1 MEHKKYT
8 HVCVLKYALY
18 VYPAKSRARTRVY
31 LTQAR
36 HLGPAGFSAVKLI
49 GSLLFVGTL
58 PEAHHAA
65 HGRQAWSTFRE
76 RPGRRSHPAHAPR
89 CPIVPGLRRRESG
102 VARSQSSR
110 SDSTHRLFCD
120 HRHASR
126 LILFTELYTHSK
138 ITTAMERDWRSFFIH
153 SRRGGAGSCRLQA
166 LNPRTAGWLRCPPAE
181 PQRRGLSDY
190 SPIHTPIF
198 SSPPLLA
205 HAYCRTPN
213 ALLGTPNPL
222 LLWRHTQNFMQ

>member
-31 LTQAR
+31 LTPAR

-65 HGRQAWSTFRE
+65 HGRHAWSTFRE
-76 RPGRRSHPAHAPR
+76 RPGRGGATAGPAQPPR
-89 CPIVPGLRRRESG
+89 TRTAMSDRPGTLRRRDRAESLG
-102 VARSQSSR
+102 
-110 SDSTHRLFCD
+110 HRVGPTALTGYFATTD
-120 HRHASR
+120 TRPD

-166 LNPRTAGWLRCPPAE
+166 LNPRYRWLVALPPSRATE
-181 PQRRGLSDY
+181 KGALRLLSDPY
-190 SPIHTPIF
+190 PD
-198 SSPPLLA
+198 LL
-205 HAYCRTPN
+205 
-213 ALLGTPNPL
+213 
-222 LLWRHTQNFMQ
+222 

>member
-31 LTQAR
+31 LTPAR

-65 HGRQAWSTFRE
+65 HGRHAWSTFRE

-89 CPIVPGLRRRESG
+89 CPIVPGLRRRERAESKG
-102 VARSQSSR
+102 
-110 SDSTHRLFCD
+110 HRVGPTALTGYFATTD
-120 HRHASR
+120 TRPD

-153 SRRGGAGSCRLQA
+153 SRRGVELAVADCR
-166 LNPRTAGWLRCPPAE
+166 R
-181 PQRRGLSDY
+181 
-190 SPIHTPIF
+190 
-198 SSPPLLA
+198 
-205 HAYCRTPN
+205 
-213 ALLGTPNPL
+213 
-222 LLWRHTQNFMQ
+222 

>member
-31 LTQAR
+31 LTPAR

-58 PEAHHAA
+58 PGKHIMQHTAGTRGAHSAN
-65 HGRQAWSTFRE
+65 GRAGVGP

-89 CPIVPGLRRRESG
+89 CPIVPGLRRRET
-102 VARSQSSR
+102 AESQG
-110 SDSTHRLFCD
+110 HRVGPTALTGYFATTD
-120 HRHASR
+120 TRPD

-166 LNPRTAGWLRCPPAE
+166 LNPRYRWLVALPPSRATE
-181 PQRRGLSDY
+181 KGALRLISDPY
-190 SPIHTPIF
+190 PD
-198 SSPPLLA
+198 LL
-205 HAYCRTPN
+205 
-213 ALLGTPNPL
+213 
-222 LLWRHTQNFMQ
+222 

>member
-102 VARSQSSR
+102 VARSQSR

-166 LNPRTAGWLRCPPAE
+166 LNPRYRWLVALPPSRATE
-181 PQRRGLSDY
+181 KGALRLLSDPY
-190 SPIHTPIF
+190 PD
-198 SSPPLLA
+198 LL
-205 HAYCRTPN
+205 
-213 ALLGTPNPL
+213 
-222 LLWRHTQNFMQ
+222 

>member
-31 LTQAR
+31 LTPAR

-65 HGRQAWSTFRE
+65 HGRHAWSTFRE
-76 RPGRRSHPAHAPR
+76 RPGRGGATAGPAQPPR
-89 CPIVPGLRRRESG
+89 TRTAMSDRPGTPQTRDGG
-102 VARSQSSR
+102 VARSQRR

-126 LILFTELYTHSK
+126 LDIVH
-138 ITTAMERDWRSFFIH
+138 
-153 SRRGGAGSCRLQA
+153 GA
-166 LNPRTAGWLRCPPAE
+166 
-181 PQRRGLSDY
+181 
-190 SPIHTPIF
+190 IHT
-198 SSPPLLA
+198 
-205 HAYCRTPN
+205 
-213 ALLGTPNPL
+213 
-222 LLWRHTQNFMQ
+222 Q